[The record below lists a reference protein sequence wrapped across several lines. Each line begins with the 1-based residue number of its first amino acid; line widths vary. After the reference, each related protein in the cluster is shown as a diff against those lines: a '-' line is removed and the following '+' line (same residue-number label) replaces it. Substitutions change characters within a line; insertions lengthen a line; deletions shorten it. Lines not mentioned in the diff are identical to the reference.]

1 FEVDSLAAERGLQS
15 DLVERLVANLTGAGA
30 QVCAAVQLV
39 RNAGDVYAA
48 RRRPGGGEL
57 ICEACLLRGGER
69 RKQVADVHAVERGV
83 ERDVVLAGA
92 RDVQGELRIAA
103 IGLREAAVGD
113 ARAVLIGFDG
123 GGQRADVA

>member
-1 FEVDSLAAERGLQS
+1 KVGRAREGGEAGRAGERCQHVEFDARALRAQVEALALDVVSAAGAERAGAEARVQVFEVDSLAAERGLQS

-57 ICEACLLRGGER
+57 ICEA
-69 RKQVADVHAVERGV
+69 
-83 ERDVVLAGA
+83 
-92 RDVQGELRIAA
+92 
-103 IGLREAAVGD
+103 
-113 ARAVLIGFDG
+113 
-123 GGQRADVA
+123 